1 MRNTGAVADTVF
13 DNNILGNNKMRI
25 SVTRYLARTITSVF
39 ALLFASIITFAN
51 AQTVTYY
58 AALSGANEVANGDP
72 DGTGLATVIIDT
84 ATGAISWNIAAFNI
98 LQPISLAHIHQ
109 AAAGVNGGVVID
121 FTAQLVGARTITPA
135 LAAQIAANPAGF
147 YVNVHTTE
155 HPGGAIRGQL
165 SATALASP
173 VNLGAALSGANE
185 VANGDPDGTG
195 TAAVV
200 IDPVTGAIS
209 WNFTTAN
216 VDTPTL
222 AHIHNAVAGVNGGV
236 VFDFAA
242 RLSGSGV
249 MSLTLANNII
259 SNPSAFYIN
268 IHTAAHPGGAV
279 RGQLAFAAAPSLGTN
294 AVPTLSEWA
303 LILMALMMAGIA
315 AMQLK
320 RKQ

>member
-1 MRNTGAVADTVF
+1 
-13 DNNILGNNKMRI
+13 MRI
-25 SVTRYLARTITSVF
+25 FVTKFFTNTIASVF
-39 ALLFASIITFAN
+39 AFVLAIGLTSASSMVG

-58 AALSGANEVANGDP
+58 AALSGTNEVANGDP
-72 DGTGLATVIIDT
+72 DGTGRATVIINT
-84 ATGAISWNIAAFNI
+84 ATGAVGWNIAAFNI

-109 AAAGVNGGVVID
+109 AAAGVNGGVVFD
-121 FTAQLVGARTITPA
+121 FTAQLVGTGTMTPA
-135 LAAQIAANPAGF
+135 LATQIAANPAGF
-147 YVNVHTTE
+147 YINVHTTE
-155 HPGGAIRGQL
+155 HPSGAIRGQL
-165 SATALASP
+165 NTTPLALA
-173 VNLGAALSGANE
+173 VNLVASLSGANE
-185 VANGDPDGTG
+185 VSNGDPDGTG

-249 MSLTLANNII
+249 MSLALASSII

-268 IHTAAHPGGAV
+268 IHTAAHPSGAV
-279 RGQLAFAAAPSLGTN
+279 RGQLALSGVTGTGTN

-315 AMQLK
+315 ATQLK